1 MYTTPHH
8 PQYAL
13 WSVGALMDPGFLRQ
27 VVHDAGEQGFSDE
40 PMPVAPARLWT
51 AVQLFVSAHLGWFG
65 RH

>member
-8 PQYAL
+8 PQYL
-13 WSVGALMDPGFLRQ
+13 LSSVGALMDPGFLRQ

-51 AVQLFVSAHLGWFG
+51 AVQLFVGAHLGWFG